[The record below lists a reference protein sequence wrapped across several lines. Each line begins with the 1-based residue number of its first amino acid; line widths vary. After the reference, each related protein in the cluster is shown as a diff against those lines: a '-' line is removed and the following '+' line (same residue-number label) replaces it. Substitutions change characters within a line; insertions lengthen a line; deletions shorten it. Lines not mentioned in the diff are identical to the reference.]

1 MNMNKGPIISAV
13 LGAAFFAIPYV
24 GLGISVLP
32 SLGIALTAFGAGN
45 LLFSSEENKSI
56 DKVKTLYDILEDAKK
71 QNAKIYATI
80 SKVESENLK
89 NNLAEIHETASKI
102 IDTISKKPEKLKQAQ
117 SFFEYYLPVALKILL
132 KYDDIENQRLEDL
145 ETKKFMAS
153 TEKMMSR
160 INKAFKEQLSHLYQ
174 ADIIDTD
181 AEIKVFEK
189 MLSSEGFNDIN
200 SINIKGGK

>member
-1 MNMNKGPIISAV
+1 MNKNKGPIISAV
-13 LGAAFFAIPYV
+13 LGAVFFAIPYV
-24 GLGISVLP
+24 GMGVSVLP

-45 LLFSSEENKSI
+45 LLFSSEENKTTEN
-56 DKVKTLYDILEDAKK
+56 VRTLYDILDDAKK

-80 SKVESENLK
+80 SKLESEELK
-89 NNLAEIHETASKI
+89 NNLKEIHETATKI
-102 IDTISKKPEKLKQAQ
+102 IDTISKKPEKLGQAQ

-132 KYDDIENQRLEDL
+132 KYDDIENQGMEDS

-153 TEKMMSR
+153 TEKMMAK
-160 INKAFKEQLSHLYQ
+160 INVAFKEQLSHLYQ

-181 AEIKVFEK
+181 AEIKVFES